1 MGKLHIIDV
10 SIVGIYLFLCLAIGL
25 YKSTKIK
32 TIREYTVGSGN
43 FPLIA
48 LVATNF
54 AKYISARST
63 MGDVTEIF
71 QSGLIYGIPVLLCFL
86 SWLITSSFCTMSL
99 AIFVILPVIVSNR
112 L

>member
-1 MGKLHIIDV
+1 MEKLYALDLSLMGV
-10 SIVGIYLFLCLAIGL
+10 YLLLCLVIGL

-54 AKYISARST
+54 
-63 MGDVTEIF
+63 E
-71 QSGLIYGIPVLLCFL
+71 LILVQEVL
-86 SWLITSSFCTMSL
+86 WEM
-99 AIFVILPVIVSNR
+99 
-112 L
+112 

>member
-43 FPLIA
+43 FPLG
-48 LVATNF
+48 N
-54 AKYISARST
+54 
-63 MGDVTEIF
+63 
-71 QSGLIYGIPVLLCFL
+71 
-86 SWLITSSFCTMSL
+86 SSF
-99 AIFVILPVIVSNR
+99 
-112 L
+112 